1 MRFTTFVSVAE
12 FSRLQDLITT
22 VVESLSCVRLFVTAW
37 TAARPASLSF
47 TISWS
52 LLKLMSIESVMPSN
66 HLILCHPP
74 LLPSVFHS
82 IRVFSNQSALHIRWP
97 KYWSFSFHVRPP
109 SEYSGL
115 ISFPGLTGLIT
126 TASPFNTL
134 ALLQSAAEAL
144 NAGYHRL
151 WLLEN
156 KGK

>member
-1 MRFTTFVSVAE
+1 MRFTTFVNVAE

-22 VVESLSCVRLFVTAW
+22 VVESLSCVWLFVTAW

-52 LLKLMSIESVMPSN
+52 LLKFMSIESVMPSN

-82 IRVFSNQSALHIRWP
+82 IRVFSSQSALHIRWP
-97 KYWSFSFHVRPP
+97 KYWSFSFHVNTP

-126 TASPFNTL
+126 TSSPFNTL

-151 WLLEN
+151 SLLEN